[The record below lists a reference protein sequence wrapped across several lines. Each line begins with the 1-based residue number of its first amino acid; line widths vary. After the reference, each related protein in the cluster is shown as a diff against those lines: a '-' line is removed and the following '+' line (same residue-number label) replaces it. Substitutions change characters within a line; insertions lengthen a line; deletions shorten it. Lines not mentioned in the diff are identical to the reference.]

1 MINQLIT
8 HRLYM
13 SPYIYK
19 GLNHNA
25 SSSVLAR
32 IIAVESTSGSTA
44 YTWVTNTMNVVAF
57 VVVARWTTTRMRTN
71 GNIEALSSSHESAF
85 VRKVV
90 VTNISQTAHEL

>member
-1 MINQLIT
+1 
-8 HRLYM
+8 M

-25 SSSVLAR
+25 SSCVLAR

-57 VVVARWTTTRMRTN
+57 VVVARWTTTPMRTN
-71 GNIEALSSSHESAF
+71 GNPQALCYSQESAF
-85 VRKVV
+85 NIKVV
-90 VTNISQTAHEL
+90 VTNISQTAHQLRNVIR